1 MGPLPFKNLTSNETS
16 PVDYDDAL
24 LREVLDRLVTPVL
37 CSLGVIGN
45 LLNLYALSVVHFYKS
60 LNGVR
65 HKETATH
72 FGLVTLSISD
82 IFFCLFLIPRSFTNT
97 KASMFSDCDNTFSG
111 YYQMYSTALISTCLT
126 SSTWITVAM
135 ALLRYAAICH
145 PFSAVTFSGRSASK
159 IAYGVVLLSSIIFC
173 LPLFWEYKTHVI
185 PSTKDNCKDYILDVG
200 YMNYSKTPG
209 QIYLWI
215 KVVVATFIPAILLA
229 FSNLALI
236 RALRRSYRM
245 RRLCHVR
252 SDTTTVSSR
261 VTLTLIVIVV
271 AFIVLVFPT
280 ELMDFFV
287 HILVNNETT
296 EQFLIARSVAN
307 LLQVFNFSSNFLLY
321 CALNPMFRSVI
332 CDLVRCRKLSRTRQ
346 AMPNE
351 DVRNVSSRFTNVTA
365 TAVGRK
371 KSFTTANHPNE
382 HTKFLDTYASNYPM
396 ETLDRSSECYN

>member
-1 MGPLPFKNLTSNETS
+1 MGTSLLRNSTTNQTS
-16 PVDYDDAL
+16 LVDYDDAL
-24 LREVLDRLVTPVL
+24 LREVLDRLVTPIL

-45 LLNLYALSVVHFYKS
+45 LLNLYALSVVHFSKS

-82 IFFCLFLIPRSFTNT
+82 TFFCLFLIPRSFTNT
-97 KASMFSDCDNTFSG
+97 KASMFSDCDNTFFF
-111 YYQMYSTALISTCLT
+111 YYQLYSTALISTCLT

-173 LPLFWEYKTHVI
+173 LPLFWEFKAHFL
-185 PSTKDNCKDYILDVG
+185 STNSQNCKLYVLDVG
-200 YMNYSKTPG
+200 YMNYTTTSG

-215 KVVVATFIPAILLA
+215 KVVVATFIPALLLA

-280 ELMDFFV
+280 EVMDFFV
-287 HILVNNETT
+287 HVLANT
-296 EQFLIARSVAN
+296 ENTENFLIARSVAN

-321 CALNPMFRSVI
+321 CALNPMFRGVI
-332 CDLVRCRKLSRTRQ
+332 YDLVRCR
-346 AMPNE
+346 
-351 DVRNVSSRFTNVTA
+351 
-365 TAVGRK
+365 
-371 KSFTTANHPNE
+371 
-382 HTKFLDTYASNYPM
+382 Y
-396 ETLDRSSECYN
+396 